1 LSQAEVQSLMSSN
14 KLGNHQ
20 VLPPATTLS
29 LAAGATFNMSSLSQT
44 IGSLAGANGS
54 SVLLATGTNTSNLT
68 LGGVSN
74 TVFAGTISGN
84 GSVTKNG
91 GGTLTL
97 AGTNAYSGATVVNAG
112 TLGFGQSNNSN
123 LLATLQPL
131 LWFTFSQ
138 VGGGVVT
145 NLGTG
150 GSALNGKLTG
160 TATTSINGRYGS
172 CLSIPA
178 GAANAAYVLVNNPVV
193 AMTGAAS
200 WTIGMWVKTSTAGG
214 VYAYQGSGGWASG
227 NMTFYLNEGSD
238 AGLGAK
244 AGGVSYAQG
253 WEEGSTSINNNIW
266 HFVVMTCNG
275 TTKTMYL
282 DGNVDAIT
290 SSWAANTGVG
300 SQLWIGGSADTGDED
315 VALGGLIDEVY
326 VFNRALSQ
334 GEVKNLMGNQSVD
347 PVVTTYGQLPPA
359 SPVSLAPAGTLDLS
373 GITQTLASLADGSG
387 GGGVVTNSSGTSC
400 VLVLSN
406 ATTTATT
413 FSGAINDAAP
423 AGTLG
428 LTLAGKAT
436 QILAGTS
443 LYAGPTTVNG
453 GSLLVN
459 GSLGASPVTVNAGT
473 LTGTGIFN
481 GPVTVNGGTLA
492 PGPNT
497 FTTITFNSS
506 LTFAA
511 GATDVMK
518 INRSLA
524 TNDQLNVS
532 GALTYG
538 GNLVVT
544 NLGGTFVAGDAF
556 KLFNAGS
563 YAGAFTNISPASPGS
578 GLAWNT
584 GTLAVDGTL
593 RVAAA
598 APPVIANFNST
609 STNFILGLTGGPAGS
624 PWRVLASP
632 DLTIPLTN
640 WTPVWTNVFDANG
653 NGEFTN
659 LIDPTAAQMFFD
671 IVVP

>member
-1 LSQAEVQSLMSSN
+1 
-14 KLGNHQ
+14 
-20 VLPPATTLS
+20 
-29 LAAGATFNMSSLSQT
+29 
-44 IGSLAGANGS
+44 
-54 SVLLATGTNTSNLT
+54 
-68 LGGVSN
+68 
-74 TVFAGTISGN
+74 
-84 GSVTKNG
+84 
-91 GGTLTL
+91 
-97 AGTNAYSGATVVNAG
+97 
-112 TLGFGQSNNSN
+112 
-123 LLATLQPL
+123 
-131 LWFTFSQ
+131 
-138 VGGGVVT
+138 
-145 NLGTG
+145 
-150 GSALNGKLTG
+150 
-160 TATTSINGRYGS
+160 
-172 CLSIPA
+172 
-178 GAANAAYVLVNNPVV
+178 
-193 AMTGAAS
+193 
-200 WTIGMWVKTSTAGG
+200 
-214 VYAYQGSGGWASG
+214 
-227 NMTFYLNEGSD
+227 
-238 AGLGAK
+238 
-244 AGGVSYAQG
+244 
-253 WEEGSTSINNNIW
+253 
-266 HFVVMTCNG
+266 MTCNG
-275 TTKTMYL
+275 ATKTMYL

-443 LYAGPTTVNG
+443 LYAGP
-453 GSLLVN
+453 
-459 GSLGASPVTVNAGT
+459 
-473 LTGTGIFN
+473 TGTGIFN